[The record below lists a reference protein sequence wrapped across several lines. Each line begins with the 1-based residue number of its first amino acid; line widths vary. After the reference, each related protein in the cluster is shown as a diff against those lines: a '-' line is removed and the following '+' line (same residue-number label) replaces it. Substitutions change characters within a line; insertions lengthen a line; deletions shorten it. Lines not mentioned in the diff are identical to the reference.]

1 MVGGD
6 PTAEF
11 TADTDMTGWT
21 GCNSYGARYSV
32 REGDMRLDDLGWTEA
47 SCTSQGL
54 FQQEQLMQEL
64 LATVERFEISGDR
77 LTLHSEDGQVL
88 VFELVGK

>member
-1 MVGGD
+1 
-6 PTAEF
+6 
-11 TADTDMTGWT
+11 
-21 GCNSYGARYSV
+21 
-32 REGDMRLDDLGWTEA
+32 MRLDDLGWTEA